1 MTTDIKPK
9 EPLREELERLETSLD
24 TPPVPGELANWA
36 SMLRKNVD
44 VSAAAILHQ
53 IETVHPEQISEIE
66 GQDLELQGRTRQ
78 LRETDIAN
86 MDWCNRLTK
95 AFADFETAA
104 ARAGADEKQ
113 VIEQQQALLEDGL
126 KFVTHVR
133 KQEMAIRSWM
143 QEAFERDTGSGD

>member
-1 MTTDIKPK
+1 MAPRLRLSPLNWRGTCTTGIRVCGERRRIQKGYAMTTEIKPK

-44 VSAAAILHQ
+44 VAAAAILHQ

-78 LRETDIAN
+78 SARDRHREH
-86 MDWCNRLTK
+86 
-95 AFADFETAA
+95 
-104 ARAGADEKQ
+104 
-113 VIEQQQALLEDGL
+113 GL
-126 KFVTHVR
+126 V
-133 KQEMAIRSWM
+133 
-143 QEAFERDTGSGD
+143 